1 MKKEPWKRGGEA
13 LRVLLIDDDDTLR
26 QATADYLIA
35 KGVEI
40 QMAASGFEALDILKS
55 STFDLAVIDVMMPG
69 MDGFELLKKIQGEH
83 GPLPVIMLTA
93 VGDEPD
99 RILGL
104 ELGADDYLVKP
115 VSSRELLARLKALH
129 RRSDRPQS
137 PAGSQEKLVINR
149 ERREAFL
156 HGSPMD
162 LTSVEFTLLS
172 ILHQNRGIVLERDR
186 LLDLARGREFI
197 ACDRSIDVHI
207 SHLRQK
213 LGDDPKSPRIIKTI
227 RGAGYL
233 FAGL

>member
-1 MKKEPWKRGGEA
+1 

-26 QATADYLIA
+26 QATADYLAA

-40 QMAASGFEALDILKS
+40 TMAASGFEALDIMKS
-55 STFDLAVIDVMMPG
+55 AIFDMAVIDVMMPQ
-69 MDGFELLKKIQGEH
+69 MDGFELLQKIRRDY

-129 RRSDRPQS
+129 RRSDKAPTPAAPQEIL
-137 PAGSQEKLVINR
+137 AINR

-156 HGSPMD
+156 HGAPMD

-186 LLDLARGREFI
+186 LLDLARGRDFI

-213 LGDDPKSPRIIKTI
+213 LGDALPARL
-227 RGAGYL
+227 RGAREEH
-233 FAGL
+233 